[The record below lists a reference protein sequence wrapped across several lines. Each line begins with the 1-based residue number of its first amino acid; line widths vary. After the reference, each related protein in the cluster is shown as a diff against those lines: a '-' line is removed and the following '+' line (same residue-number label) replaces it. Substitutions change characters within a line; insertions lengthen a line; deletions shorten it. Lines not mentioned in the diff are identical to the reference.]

1 MEQVTLPYS
10 HMALGAREICP
21 ASRAYC
27 EQGGDDAIWWSKSG
41 GGQSGQNGN
50 SSLLEFS
57 AEQVARLL
65 SQVGHQVPAWQARG
79 ALANSLVNSS
89 GHH

>member
-1 MEQVTLPYS
+1 MTLPNS
-10 HMALGAREICP
+10 HMELGAREICP

-41 GGQSGQNGN
+41 GGQSGQNGD

-57 AEQVARLL
+57 AEQVAIARLL
-65 SQVGHQVPAWQARG
+65 CQVGQQVSACLAPSLPGRQEEPWQTA
-79 ALANSLVNSS
+79 S
-89 GHH
+89 